1 MLKESVLNV
10 EVSCFK
16 NYDTPQDPKTINL
29 LIWLTSTQYKDK
41 VEGIRSNND
50 KKERDAIKSKLPAI
64 TPSGIF
70 SYRKESDLIRH
81 SGLIQ
86 IDIDLNGKNKLIS
99 NWDELKTELKKLPQ
113 IAYLGKSVSGRGYWG
128 LIPIPPDPNGHK
140 LYFDS
145 LKDIFL
151 SNWGIE
157 IDDKPKNVA
166 SLRGYSF
173 DEEAYF
179 NHQAKPFQHKKKL
192 PNPRQVQNF
201 KNTGIKTSGL
211 ENWIIR
217 KLEASPEGQRHGDRL
232 KLARFAGGLV
242 ANGYLDTQISERLIQ
257 SYLSQ
262 FDHTDSHHSQAKEI
276 KAIRDGF
283 KDGLKYPTHPPQ
295 VNCLLIPINK
305 FEDYS
310 QKSFKIWQGVNSYF
324 IPKSQVYE
332 ILESGFY
339 ISESFLKSN
348 PKSPK
353 LQERLTKEFNFDV
366 VSQYQIKEKQPQN
379 STIEL
384 LVPEGYISELYFENG
399 LLMNGDRYP
408 AEWDLAGS
416 YTDQKNK
423 AFIRLAAKNP
433 LMVEFRIKLDLS

>member
-29 LIWLTSTQYKDK
+29 MIWLTSTKYKDK
-41 VEGIRSNND
+41 VEAIRSNNN
-50 KKERDAIKSKLPAI
+50 KKERDSCKATLPAI

-70 SYRKESDLIRH
+70 SYRRQDNLINH

-86 IDIDLNGKNKLIS
+86 IDIDLTEKNKLIS
-99 NWDELKTELKKLPQ
+99 NWENLKSELTKLPN
-113 IAYLGKSVSGRGYWG
+113 IAYLGRSVSGRGYWG
-128 LIPIPPDPNGHK
+128 LIPIPPDPVGHK

-151 SNWGIE
+151 LNWGIE
-157 IDDKPKNVA
+157 LDDKPKNVA

-173 DEEAYF
+173 DEKAYF
-179 NHQAKPFQHKKKL
+179 NHHAKPFQHKKESHHL
-192 PNPRQVQNF
+192 RQVQYY
-201 KNTGIKTSGL
+201 KNTGTKTSGL
-211 ENWIIR
+211 ENSIIR

-232 KLARFAGGLV
+232 KLARYAGGLV
-242 ANGYLDTQISERLIQ
+242 ANGYLDSQICDRLIG
-257 SYLSQ
+257 SYLAQ
-262 FDHTDSHHSQAKEI
+262 FEHIDSYQTQAKEI
-276 KAIRDGF
+276 KAIRDGY
-283 KDGLKYPTHPPQ
+283 KDGLKYPTQPK
-295 VNCLLIPINK
+295 VNCLLVPIKK

-310 QKSFKIWQGVNSYF
+310 EKSFKIWQGIKSYF

-339 ISESFLKSN
+339 ISESFLRSN
-348 PKSPK
+348 PKPPK
-353 LQERLTKEFNFDV
+353 WQGLITEFNFDEV
-366 VSQYQIKEKQPQN
+366 CQYKITSPTKPITN
-379 STIEL
+379 PPG
-384 LVPEGYISELYFENG
+384 PEDYISKLYFEND

-433 LMVEFRIKLDLS
+433 LLIDFRNKFDLS

>member
-29 LIWLTSTQYKDK
+29 MIWLTSTKYKDK
-41 VEGIRSNND
+41 VESIRSNNN
-50 KKERDAIKSKLPAI
+50 KKERDSCKATLPAI

-70 SYRKESDLIRH
+70 SYRRQDNLINH

-86 IDIDLNGKNKLIS
+86 IDIDLTEKNKLIS
-99 NWDELKTELKKLPQ
+99 NWENLKSELTKLPN
-113 IAYLGKSVSGRGYWG
+113 IAYLGRSVSGRGYWG
-128 LIPIPPDPNGHK
+128 LIPIPPDPDGHK

-151 SNWGIE
+151 LNWGIE
-157 IDDKPKNVA
+157 LDDKPKNVA

-179 NHQAKPFQHKKKL
+179 NHHAKPFQHKKESHHL
-192 PNPRQVQNF
+192 RQVHYY
-201 KNTGIKTSGL
+201 KNTGTKTSGL
-211 ENWIIR
+211 ENSIIR

-232 KLARFAGGLV
+232 KLARYAGGLV
-242 ANGYLDTQISERLIQ
+242 ANGYLDSQICEQLIK
-257 SYLSQ
+257 SYLTQ
-262 FDHTDSHHSQAKEI
+262 FDHIDSPHTQAKEI
-276 KAIRDGF
+276 KAIRDGY
-283 KDGLKYPTHPPQ
+283 KDGLKYPTHPSK
-295 VNCLLIPINK
+295 VNCLLVPIKK

-310 QKSFKIWQGVNSYF
+310 EKSFKIWQGIKSYF

-339 ISESFLKSN
+339 ITESFLRSN
-348 PKSPK
+348 PKPPK
-353 LQERLTKEFNFDV
+353 WQGLTTEFNFYAV
-366 VSQYQIKEKQPQN
+366 CQYKIN
-379 STIEL
+379 SPTKSITNL
-384 LVPEGYISELYFENG
+384 PTPEDYISQLYFENG
-399 LLMNGDRYP
+399 LLMNEDKYP

-416 YTDQKNK
+416 YTDQKSK

-433 LMVEFRIKLDLS
+433 LIIGFRNKFDLS